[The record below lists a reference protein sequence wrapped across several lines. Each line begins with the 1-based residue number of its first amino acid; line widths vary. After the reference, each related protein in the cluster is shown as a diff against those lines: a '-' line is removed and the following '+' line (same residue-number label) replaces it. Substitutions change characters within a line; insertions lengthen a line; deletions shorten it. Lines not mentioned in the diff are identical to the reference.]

1 MRNDSPIFVNG
12 FSRGGS
18 TILTNLL
25 ASHPEVCLIGETHH
39 AFKGHS
45 ITDSFWSVIRK
56 CLYNDAPILAGQCQD
71 FFSPR
76 LITPRKPLSRW
87 AKSRVDHI
95 LHSEKS
101 RSKHPTLSQF
111 KSPDVEYA
119 RDEIESSRLLGMNID
134 GIVFANDA
142 FVDMYPEATFFGVVR
157 NGLAV
162 CEGHVRRGHSPEDVG
177 KRYQLLVDK
186 MCDDANQLARYELL
200 RFEDI
205 LNQPIET
212 LNRVYLHAGLDIT
225 KVGKIRVHARR
236 VMDAHGN
243 HRLIGENEWELTW
256 IEQYQLERFLQ
267 RNVDENQ
274 ARMLSYPDRNVFL
287 RHAGDAMER
296 LGYSTSF
303 STRNAANRQV
313 GSSMNHRV
321 SSQIQS
327 RRAA

>member
-1 MRNDSPIFVNG
+1 MRNSSPIFVNG

-45 ITDSFWSVIRK
+45 ITDSVWGIVRK
-56 CLYNDAPILAGQCQD
+56 CLYHDAPILAGQCQD

-76 LITPRKPLSRW
+76 LIAERKPLSRW
-87 AKSRVDHI
+87 AKSRVDQI
-95 LHSEKS
+95 LYAEKF
-101 RSKHPTLSQF
+101 RSQHPTFNQF
-111 KSPDVEYA
+111 KAPDQEFDA
-119 RDEIESSRLLGMNID
+119 EEIEASRLLGMNID

-142 FVDMYPEATFFGVVR
+142 FVDMYPEATFYGVVR

-162 CEGHVRRGHSPEDVG
+162 CEGHVRRGQSPREVG
-177 KRYQLLVDK
+177 ERYQKLVDK
-186 MCDDANQLARYELL
+186 MCDDAHQLARYEIF

-212 LNRVYLHAGLDIT
+212 LNRVFLHAGLEISKLD
-225 KVGKIRVHARR
+225 KIRVHTRR

-243 HRLIGENEWELTW
+243 HRLRKGKYEWELAW
-256 IEQYQLERFLQ
+256 ISLDQLEDYLD
-267 RNVDENQ
+267 RNVDANQ
-274 ARMLSYPDRNVFL
+274 AKLLSYSDRNEFL
-287 RHAGDAMER
+287 RYAGAAMER

-303 STRNAANRQV
+303 GKQQTTSE
-313 GSSMNHRV
+313 
-321 SSQIQS
+321 QS
-327 RRAA
+327 RQGAATSRHAA

>member
-1 MRNDSPIFVNG
+1 MRNLSPIFVNG

-45 ITDSFWSVIRK
+45 IVDSFWGVIRK
-56 CLYNDAPILAGQCQD
+56 CIYNDAPILAGQWQD

-76 LITPRKPLSRW
+76 LIAPRKPLSRW
-87 AKSRVDHI
+87 ARSRIDNI
-95 LHSEKS
+95 LYVEKS
-101 RSKHPTLSQF
+101 RSNHPTLSQF
-111 KSPDVEYA
+111 KSPDVEY
-119 RDEIESSRLLGMNID
+119 DCEEIESSRLLGMNID
-134 GIVFANDA
+134 GMVFANDA

-162 CEGHVRRGHSPEDVG
+162 CEGHVRRGHSPEEVG

-186 MCDDANQLARYELL
+186 MCDDASQLARYELL

-205 LNQPIET
+205 LNQPIDI
-212 LNRVYLHAGLDIT
+212 LNRIFLHAGLDVT
-225 KVGKIRVHARR
+225 KLGKIRVHSRR

-243 HRLIGENEWELTW
+243 HRLVGKHEWELTW
-256 IEQYQLERFLQ
+256 IDQHELERFLE

-274 ARMLSYPDRNVFL
+274 ARMLGYGDRNVFL
-287 RHAGDAMER
+287 RHAGEAMER

-303 STRNAANRQV
+303 GKPVSTTSRLDITRPLQR
-313 GSSMNHRV
+313 SP
-321 SSQIQS
+321 

>member
-1 MRNDSPIFVNG
+1 MRNSSPIFVNG

-45 ITDSFWSVIRK
+45 IADSMWGVLRK

-76 LITPRKPLSRW
+76 LITERKPLSRW
-87 AKSRVDHI
+87 AKSRVDAI
-95 LHSEKS
+95 LHTEKF
-101 RSKHPTLSQF
+101 RSQHPTLNQF
-111 KSPDVEYA
+111 KSPEVEYHA
-119 RDEIESSRLLGMNID
+119 GEIEASRLLGMNID

-162 CEGHVRRGHSPEDVG
+162 CEGHVRRGQTPKEVG
-177 KRYQLLVDK
+177 ERYQKLVDK
-186 MCDDANQLARYELL
+186 MCDDANQLARYEIL
-200 RFEDI
+200 RFEDV

-212 LNRVYLHAGLDIT
+212 LNRIFLHAGLDIS
-225 KVGKIRVHARR
+225 KLDKIRVHTRR

-243 HRLIGENEWELTW
+243 HRLTGKYEWELTW
-256 IEQYQLERFLQ
+256 IPLEDLDRYLD
-267 RNVDENQ
+267 RNVDANQ
-274 ARMLSYPDRNVFL
+274 AKLLSYGDRNEFL
-287 RHAGDAMER
+287 RYAGEAMER
-296 LGYSTSF
+296 LGYSTAFGTAS
-303 STRNAANRQV
+303 SSPRQATAPQPMRHAA
-313 GSSMNHRV
+313 
-321 SSQIQS
+321 
-327 RRAA
+327 